1 MEPTEEQDA
10 VVEAVRGGG
19 SLKVKAY
26 AGAGKT
32 STLKLAA
39 QARGRDRGLYMAF
52 NRAIADEAARKF
64 PSNTRCRTAHSV
76 ARAATRP
83 EISRKLEN
91 PVEPAHHLAVRYGL
105 GPLRL
110 PTTIGKDLELSASK
124 VARMVSDGVAR
135 FCRSAQPEP
144 LDWHIPVESI
154 IKEEEAEHLRASL
167 LPYVKRLWQE
177 YIDPATASAITHDT
191 YLKLWQLSRPR
202 IGADFILFDEAQ
214 DADGLMLSV
223 LRAQQCQV
231 VYVGDPYQQIYEW
244 RGAVNAMDHI
254 KAPERSLTE
263 SFRFG
268 PAIAQLA
275 NRMLRLMDEE
285 VPVRGQDHLDSRIQH
300 ESVPGQ
306 DRFDAI
312 LCRKNATV
320 LTHLAEGIGRGERVA
335 VRAKI
340 DELRAFADGA
350 ERLMRGER
358 IAYPATLA
366 LFETWEEVQEY
377 AESFSGR
384 DLQPLVKLIDSEGVD
399 YLRLILTR
407 VTPEAEADY
416 VISTVHG
423 AKGLEWD
430 AVRLAGD
437 FKFKTDDEGDLTMTP
452 EEKRLL
458 YVAMTR
464 AKRVLDI
471 SEIRRDLY
479 TVFRDAGV

>member
-1 MEPTEEQDA
+1 MTPTEEQAAVVDA
-10 VVEAVRGGG
+10 VEAGGA
-19 SLKVKAY
+19 LKVKAY

-39 QARGRDRGLYMAF
+39 QALGRSRGLYMAF
-52 NRAIADEAARKF
+52 NKDIAAEAARKF
-64 PSNTRCRTAHSV
+64 PTNTRCRTAHSV

-83 EISRKLEN
+83 EISRKIDNPLE
-91 PVEPAHHLAVRYGL
+91 PSHHLAVRYGL
-105 GPLRL
+105 GPLKL
-110 PTTIGKDLELSASK
+110 PTTIGKDLELSGSK
-124 VARMVSDGVAR
+124 VARMVADGVAR

-144 LDWHIPVESI
+144 LTWHIPVESI
-154 IKEEEAEHLRASL
+154 VPDEEAELLRASL
-167 LPYVKRLWQE
+167 LPYVKRLWEE
-177 YIDPATASAITHDT
+177 YIDPAAAGAITHDV

-231 VYVGDPYQQIYEW
+231 IYVGDPYQQIYEW
-244 RGAVNAMDHI
+244 RGAVNAMDFI
-254 KAPERSLTE
+254 KAPERALTE

-275 NRMLRLMDEE
+275 SRMLSLMDEDT
-285 VPVRGQDHLDSRIQH
+285 PVRGQDHIASRIEHDSEFGQH
-300 ESVPGQ
+300 
-306 DRFDAI
+306 RYNAI

-320 LTHLAEGIGRGERVA
+320 LTHLAQGIGRGDRVA
-335 VRAKI
+335 VRAKL

-358 IAYPATLA
+358 IGYPASLA

-377 AESFSGR
+377 AESLAGR

-407 VTPEAEADY
+407 VSPESEADY
-416 VISTVHG
+416 VISTAHR
-423 AKGLEWD
+423 AKGLEFD
-430 AVRLAGD
+430 SVYLAGD
-437 FKFKTDDEGDLTMTP
+437 FKFKTGEEGETTMTA

-464 AKRVLDI
+464 AKHVLNV

-479 TVFRDAGV
+479 SMFRDAGV

>member
-1 MEPTEEQDA
+1 MTPTDEQEA
-10 VVEAVRGGG
+10 VVHAVKAGGPV
-19 SLKVKAY
+19 KVKAY

-39 QARGRDRGLYMAF
+39 QARGCDRGLYMAF
-52 NRAIADEAARKF
+52 NRDIADDAARKF
-64 PSNTRCRTAHSV
+64 PTNTKCRTAHSV
-76 ARAATRP
+76 ARAATRA
-83 EISRKLEN
+83 EITRKLDN
-91 PVEPAHHLAVRYGL
+91 PLEPAHHLAVRYSL

-110 PTTIGKDLELSASK
+110 PTSIGKDLELSASK
-124 VARMVSDGVAR
+124 VARMVADGVAR

-144 LDWHIPVESI
+144 LAWHIPVEPI
-154 IKEEEAEHLRASL
+154 IKEEEAEHLRTAL
-167 LPYVKRLWQE
+167 LPHVKRLWQE
-177 YIDPATASAITHDT
+177 YIDPAGAGAINHDV
-191 YLKLWQLSRPR
+191 YLKLWQLSRPSIR
-202 IGADFILFDEAQ
+202 ADFILFDEAQ

-244 RGAVNAMDHI
+244 RGAVNAMDFI
-254 KAPERSLTE
+254 KAPECALTE

-275 NRMLRLMDEE
+275 SRMLRLMDEE
-285 VPVRGQDHLDSRIQH
+285 IPVRGQGQLESRIQYD
-300 ESVPGQ
+300 SLPGQ

-320 LTHLAEGIGRGERVA
+320 LTHLAQGIGRGDRVA
-335 VRAKI
+335 VRAKL

-358 IAYPATLA
+358 ISYPASLA
-366 LFETWEEVQEY
+366 LFETWEEVQDY
-377 AESFSGR
+377 ADSLAGR

-407 VTPEAEADY
+407 VSPEKEADY
-416 VISTVHG
+416 VISTTHRV
-423 AKGLEWD
+423 KGLEFD
-430 AVRLAGD
+430 SVYLAGD
-437 FKFKTDDEGDLTMTP
+437 FKFKTGEEGEVTMTP

-464 AKRVLDI
+464 AKRVLNV
-471 SEIRRDLY
+471 SEIRRDLGAM
-479 TVFRDAGV
+479 FRDAGV